1 MLLIRSPRLIT
12 WPRPSWC
19 AVLVCLLLALTLC
32 ACSSLPSASKP
43 PQPLSPLPRPAA
55 LTHDS
60 PESLSYS
67 ARARAW
73 LKKAADTL
81 SSFET
86 SATRLPAPPAVEPG
100 EKQ

>member
-1 MLLIRSPRLIT
+1 MLLIRSPRLT
-12 WPRPSWC
+12 SWPRPSWC
-19 AVLVCLLLALTLC
+19 AVLACLLLAVTLC

-43 PQPLSPLPRPAA
+43 PLPSPPLPRAAA

-67 ARARAW
+67 ERARAW

-81 SSFET
+81 QTFEIN
-86 SATRLPAPPAVEPG
+86 ATPFQPATERTP
-100 EKQ
+100 